1 MGRLGVLLLLWLTPL
16 PAWAQSCRIALSLA
30 LDVSSSVDDQEYI
43 LQVEG
48 VARALED
55 ADVRRAL
62 FQIPNAYVM
71 LQVFE
76 WSGVNDQ
83 TIVQDWVAVRDVA
96 DLEAMAAR
104 LRSHQRSVRNA
115 ATGLGRALV
124 FAHRQMARAP
134 GCGFY
139 KIDVSG
145 DGQSNVGIPPQ
156 QLSDRLA
163 FDEITVNGLAILS
176 DERALGRYYRY
187 FVIRGPGA
195 FLEVAEDFEAY
206 PAAIKR
212 KLIRELGVPQVGMR

>member
-1 MGRLGVLLLLWLTPL
+1 MARLWVFVLLWLAPL
-16 PAWAQSCRIALSLA
+16 PVWAQSCRIALSLA
-30 LDVSSSVDDQEYI
+30 LDVSSSVDDQEYV

-62 FQIPNAYVM
+62 FQIPNAHVM

-83 TIVQDWVAVRDVA
+83 TIVQDWVAIRGIA
-96 DLEAMAAR
+96 DLEAMSAR
-104 LRSHQRSVRNA
+104 LRDHRRSVRNA

-139 KIDVSG
+139 KIDISG

-156 QLSDRLA
+156 LLGERLS
-163 FDEITVNGLAILS
+163 FDQITVNGLAILS
-176 DERALGRYYRY
+176 DERALGRYYKS

-195 FLEVAEDFEAY
+195 FLEVAEDFESY